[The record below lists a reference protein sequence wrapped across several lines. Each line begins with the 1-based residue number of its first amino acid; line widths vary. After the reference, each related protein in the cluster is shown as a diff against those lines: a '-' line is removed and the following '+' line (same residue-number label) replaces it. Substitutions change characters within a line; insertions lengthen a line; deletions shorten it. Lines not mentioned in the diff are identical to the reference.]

1 MSDVTHEVKHPPIH
15 RGFKNCLFF
24 FKQIKMCA
32 NKTCCTCIHN
42 HINFC
47 ICEHSRAGHMHG
59 LYACQYLK
67 CLCSVYDPCLT
78 AVVQCFKCGNAT
90 KICGGL
96 VSFPDLIRCVYRFQ
110 YNTCNT
116 ESDPCWVWFWVWG

>member
-1 MSDVTHEVKHPPIH
+1 MY
-15 RGFKNCLFF
+15 
-24 FKQIKMCA
+24 A
-32 NKTCCTCIHN
+32 CIHN
-42 HINFC
+42 NINFC
-47 ICEHSRAGHMHG
+47 ICEHSRVGHMHG
-59 LYACQYLK
+59 LYVCQYLK

-78 AVVQCFKCGNAT
+78 AVVQCFKCGDAT

-116 ESDPCWVWFWVWG
+116 ESESVLGLVLGLGPRLPADVLAQL